1 MKKTLVFHPKDV
13 TTDMLSYVYKNKDYT
28 VLTNP
33 EITEEEIKSAIEAHD
48 KIIFLGH
55 GLPEGF
61 LRTSKFVLHKKAK
74 DFFLIDD
81 SHAHLLKDKETIS
94 IWCFSDRYFKRHGMK
109 GFHTGMIISEV
120 KEAYYILGSCPLS
133 EGQVYANMIN
143 FAKHLSECIE
153 MTPLQMQAY
162 MLKHYTGDDP
172 ITQYNRNNFTVLE

>member
-1 MKKTLVFHPKDV
+1 MKKTLVFHPKDA
-13 TTDMLSYVYKNKDYT
+13 TTDMLRYVYQGKDYT

-33 EITEEEIKSAIEAHD
+33 DITEKEMASAIATHD

-74 DFFLIDD
+74 DYFLIDD

-94 IWCFSDRYFKRHGMK
+94 IWCFSDRYFKRHGYK

-120 KEAYYILGSCPLS
+120 KESYYILGSCPLT
-133 EGQVYANMIN
+133 EGQLLANMVK
-143 FAKHLSECIE
+143 FAKHLGECIE
-153 MTPLQMQAY
+153 MTPKDIQAH

-172 ITQYNRNNFTVLE
+172 ITQYNRKNLTVLE